1 MEKENKESQKKVI
14 VIGAGPGGL
23 TTAMILAHRGFEVE
37 DFEKSDRVGGRNAEL
52 RVGDFRF
59 DTGPTFLMMKFVLDE
74 MFREA
79 GHESSE
85 YLKFIHL
92 DPMYRLIFPDISM
105 DISDDRE
112 KMKQSIAEHFPGQE
126 NNLDVMFE
134 REAKR
139 FEYIYPCLQKDY
151 SSFKEFFDPIF
162 LKAIPH
168 IPLGQSIFD
177 YLGKYFDLE
186 KLRLAFTFQSK
197 YLGMSPWECPG
208 FFIILPYIEHT
219 FGIWHVEG
227 GLSEI
232 SHAMAKVIEEK
243 GGKIHLNMPVKEL
256 LLDGKR
262 TVGIVLE
269 NGKQVIAD
277 DIVIN
282 ADFAHAM
289 NTLVPE
295 GVLKKYAPEK
305 LAKKRYS
312 CSTFML
318 YLGIDK
324 IYTELP
330 HHTIVFADKYREN
343 VDDIFER
350 LEISEDTSLYI
361 RNSSINDTTVAPT
374 GKSGLYVLVPVANNK
389 SSINWETEKDAF
401 RERILDTIIARA
413 GLSDLREHIE
423 VERMITPADWEE
435 SGVYLGAT
443 FNLSHSLDQM
453 LYLRPHNRFEE
464 LENCYLVGGG
474 THPGSGL
481 PTIYQSGRIV
491 ANMISKK
498 EHVIFT
504 SPQALDA
511 IVKHRDV

>member
-1 MEKENKESQKKVI
+1 MEQEITENQKKVI

-23 TTAMILAHRGFEVE
+23 TTAMILAHRGFDVEV
-37 DFEKSDRVGGRNAEL
+37 FEKSDSVGGRSAEL

-79 GHESSE
+79 GRESSD
-85 YLKFIHL
+85 YLKFTHL
-92 DPMYRLIFPDISM
+92 DPMYRLMFPDISM

-126 NNLDVMFE
+126 DGLDVMFE

-139 FEYIYPCLQKDY
+139 FEHIYPCLQKDY

-168 IPLGQSIFD
+168 IPFGQSIFD
-177 YLGKYFDLE
+177 YLGKYFDPE

-208 FFIILPYIEHT
+208 FFIILPYIEHA

-262 TVGIVLE
+262 AVGVVLE
-269 NGKQVIAD
+269 NGKQMIAD

-289 NTLVPE
+289 NTLVPK
-295 GVLKKYAPEK
+295 GVLKKYTPEK

-324 IYTELP
+324 VYTDLP

-343 VDDIFER
+343 VSDIFER

-361 RNSSINDTTVAPT
+361 RNSSINDATVAPA
-374 GKSGLYVLVPVANNK
+374 GKSGLYVLVPVANNT
-389 SSINWETEKDAF
+389 SSIDWETEKDTF
-401 RERILDTIIARA
+401 RERVLDTIIART
-413 GLSDLREHIE
+413 GLTDLREHIE
-423 VERMITPADWEE
+423 AERMITPADWEK

-443 FNLSHSLDQM
+443 FNLAHSLDQM
-453 LYLRPHNRFEE
+453 LYLRPHNKFEE
-464 LENCYLVGGG
+464 LDNCYLVGGG

-481 PTIYQSGRIV
+481 PTIYQSGRIA
-491 ANMISKK
+491 ANMISQK
-498 EHVIFT
+498 EHVIFAA
-504 SPQALDA
+504 PKAFEAMIKQ
-511 IVKHRDV
+511 